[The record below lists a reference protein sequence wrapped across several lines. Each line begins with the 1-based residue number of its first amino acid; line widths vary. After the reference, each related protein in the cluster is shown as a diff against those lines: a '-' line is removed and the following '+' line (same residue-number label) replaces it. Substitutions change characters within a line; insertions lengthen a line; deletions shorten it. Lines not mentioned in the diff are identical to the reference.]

1 MNLFVAACGNFGL
14 ITDTEKTV
22 VVHEPPLDAAYFAL
36 QINVNGAQLQVLN
49 NITYLSITLSCTI
62 KMDDEVAL
70 QISKASQAFDRLQSS
85 MESSRSQ
92 P

>member
-14 ITDTEKTV
+14 ITDTKKTV
-22 VVHEPPLDAAYFAL
+22 VMHQPPLDAAYFAL
-36 QINVNGAQLQVLN
+36 QINVNGAQLQVVDN
-49 NITYLSITLSCTI
+49 FTYLGSTLSCTI
-62 KMDDEVAL
+62 KIDDEVAL

-85 MESSRSQ
+85 LESSRSQ